1 MGTGR
6 SRSRCMPCGSW
17 RDDTHGFQPMSV
29 GGSSRSAAPPGGAGM
44 ARFPDAHVGWRF
56 VEVEI
61 AAALGPTPQAKE
73 VERAEEPR
81 GAITPAG
88 ACGPRL
94 HFAAAS
100 ASASVRVVLHRDDL
114 SFVEANDG

>member
-1 MGTGR
+1 MR
-6 SRSRCMPCGSW
+6 STTVQSKRPLPR
-17 RDDTHGFQPMSV
+17 T
-29 GGSSRSAAPPGGAGM
+29 M
-44 ARFPDAHVGWRF
+44 ARARNLTTPPPSKAADEFANPTRF

-100 ASASVRVVLHRDDL
+100 ASASVR
-114 SFVEANDG
+114 